1 MLDELLILKKINKPD
16 SICMVFYFC
25 SHQCGDLRYN
35 RGIYRKHCTGNH
47 TGDVYKRQV
56 NKGLKKLKDNGE
68 YDQIYEKFFSGEND
82 TTQVQIADNT
92 GIIGTQNIFRLFP
105 F

>member
-1 MLDELLILKKINKPD
+1 MKKEMQN
-16 SICMVFYFC
+16 F
-25 SHQCGDLRYN
+25 LN
-35 RGIYRKHCTGNH
+35 T
-47 TGDVYKRQV
+47 V

-92 GIIGTQNIFRLFP
+92 GIIGTFKFIFLRITVGNIT
-105 F
+105 